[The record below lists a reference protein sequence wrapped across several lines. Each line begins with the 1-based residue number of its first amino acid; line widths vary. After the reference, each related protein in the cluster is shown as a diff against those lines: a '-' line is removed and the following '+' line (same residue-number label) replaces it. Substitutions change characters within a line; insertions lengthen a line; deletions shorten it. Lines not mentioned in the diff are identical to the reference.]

1 MRKHYDTS
9 MHTVE
14 HILNQ
19 TMVRMFDCGRSVNA
33 HVEKKK
39 SRIDYRFKRD
49 LAEDEVSEIERR
61 VNDIIISDLK
71 VIEEFITRADAEK
84 EFDLGKLPEDAGDE
98 IRIIRIENYDACPCS
113 GPHVASTGAIGKFR
127 IVSTSFAEGIL
138 RIRLN
143 FLQPKTNIP
152 LMFKDFMNCWV

>member
-1 MRKHYDTS
+1 MRKHYDPS

-39 SRIDYRFKRD
+39 SRIDYRFERD

-61 VNDIIISDLK
+61 VNEVIQSDLK
-71 VIEEFITRADAEK
+71 VIEEFMTRAAAEK
-84 EFDLGKLPEDAGDE
+84 EFNLCKLPDDAGDQ
-98 IRIIRIENYDACPCS
+98 IRI
-113 GPHVASTGAIGKFR
+113 GH
-127 IVSTSFAEGIL
+127 L
-138 RIRLN
+138 
-143 FLQPKTNIP
+143 
-152 LMFKDFMNCWV
+152 